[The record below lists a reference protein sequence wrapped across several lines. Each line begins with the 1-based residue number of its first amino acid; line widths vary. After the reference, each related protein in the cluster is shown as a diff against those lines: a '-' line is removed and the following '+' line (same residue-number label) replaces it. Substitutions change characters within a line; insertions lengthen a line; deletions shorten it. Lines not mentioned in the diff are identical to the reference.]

1 MISSVEGSFLEIAL
15 SELGQSYGRLRLV
28 HPQADAWMV
37 DSLRQFG
44 QIAPVVVALGERYEL
59 VDGFKR
65 LRALKH
71 LGYERVT
78 ARVLDLSVHGL
89 KAAMIDLNRKKGS
102 ICDLEEALVV
112 HSLCRED
119 GLSQVEA
126 AVLLGRHKSWV
137 CRRLSLIER
146 LCDEALEHIRLGLIP
161 TSIGRELCRLPRGNQ
176 QAGLRTILKYRFC
189 SRESARLVCLL
200 LQRPRWEWQT
210 ILNFPEQILSER
222 VPGRPR
228 RSALT
233 PTACLLAEKLLD
245 VKRQFSS
252 IADQYGEE
260 LLIKFTREDWAP
272 VVATVEGIESVFKEY
287 KSLIGRLRQT
297 EAFMGIG

>member
-1 MISSVEGSFLEIAL
+1 MISSVEGHFLEIPL
-15 SELGQSYGRLRLV
+15 SELGQSYGRLRIV
-28 HPQADAWMV
+28 HPRADACML

-44 QIAPVVVALGERYEL
+44 QISPVVVTSGERYEL

-65 LRALKH
+65 LRALKQ

-119 GLSQVEA
+119 KLSQVEA

-146 LCDEALEHIRLGLIP
+146 LCDEALSHIRLGLIP

-176 QAGLRTILKYRFC
+176 PAALRTILKYRFC
-189 SRESARLVCLL
+189 SRETARLVSLL
-200 LQRPRWEWQT
+200 LQRPRWAWQT

-222 VPGRPR
+222 VPEQPR

-233 PTACLLAEKLLD
+233 PTACLLAEELLD
-245 VKRQFSS
+245 VKRRFSS
-252 IADQYGEE
+252 IADPYGEE
-260 LLIKFTREDWAP
+260 VLLQFTRQEWGPIGSA
-272 VVATVEGIESVFKEY
+272 VEEMDKAWHGFKC
-287 KSLIGRLRQT
+287 LIDDIRTRAGL
-297 EAFMGIG
+297 E